1 MSNLK
6 QQITEHMKEA
16 MRAKDKVRLGT
27 IRLILSDLNRIEV
40 DERIELDDDRVL
52 AALDKMAKQRRDSI
66 TQYLAA
72 ERPELADKE
81 QQELE
86 VIKTYLPQPL
96 SDTDIDQII
105 DEAIQATGATG
116 MQQMGQVMALVKPR
130 VQGRAEMGHV
140 SARVKARL

>member
-6 QQITEHMKEA
+6 QQITEHMKES